1 MVPTTPQERLPL
13 SPCHITG
20 STGLQQETGLP
31 CWLTPTP
38 CRNSPRNVPR
48 EGLAPPHTVQGDWY
62 ARASYDM
69 LVVTLLQGQV
79 QEAPFLQSSKC
90 SSHVPQMVAPGVV
103 QRQYCQPTPTRGL
116 LQRPFKPLALGW
128 CPVLCYSQRLLRR
141 QEETFFPSCVFA

>member
-1 MVPTTPQERLPL
+1 MVPTTPQQRLPL

-38 CRNSPRNVPR
+38 CHNLPRNVPR
-48 EGLAPPHTVQGDWY
+48 EGLAPPHTAQGDWY

-90 SSHVPQMVAPGVV
+90 SSHGPQTNGGPWSGAEAVLPTYPHPGF
-103 QRQYCQPTPTRGL
+103 TAKA
-116 LQRPFKPLALGW
+116 F
-128 CPVLCYSQRLLRR
+128 
-141 QEETFFPSCVFA
+141 